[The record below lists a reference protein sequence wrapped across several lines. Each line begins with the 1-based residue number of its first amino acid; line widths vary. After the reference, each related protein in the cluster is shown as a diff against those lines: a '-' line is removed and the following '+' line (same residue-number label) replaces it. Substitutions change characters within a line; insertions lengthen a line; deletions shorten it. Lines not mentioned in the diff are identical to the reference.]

1 MSAARTPVDF
11 TWIGRAARP
20 VALWAGRGVL
30 AILLVALTG
39 AFSPSNAMKIQ
50 VVTSPGGITAWLVE
64 AHEVPLIAMRFAF
77 EGGSVQDPEGQ
88 NGAAYFVSGMLDE
101 GAGDLNSVA
110 FQERLEETAARMNF
124 NASRDVFMGNFQTL
138 TKNADESF
146 ELLRMAL
153 NEPRFDKD
161 AVERIRQQIL
171 AGLEFDSNDPENVAA
186 REWYKLAF
194 ADHPYSR
201 AVKGTKETVG
211 ALGGG
216 NLKAYTKR
224 VFARDT
230 LKVAVVGDIDAK
242 SLAKVLDDVFG
253 GLPATGDLT
262 RVPEAKPPVGP
273 QEKLVEMNIPQSV
286 AQFGHS
292 AFKRD
297 DDDFIA
303 SYVLNYILGGGGFS
317 SRLMEEVRE
326 KRGLAYSVHSYLH
339 PYERAAIYAGNVATK
354 NEAIG
359 TSLDVIRA
367 EIARMAESG
376 PSAEELNKAK
386 QYLTGSYGLRFD
398 TNTKIASQLIWIQLQ
413 SLGLDYVDKRNGL
426 IEAVSLDDV
435 KRVAKRLLKADG
447 LIVTIVG
454 KPGSSPKKPARG

>member
-1 MSAARTPVDF
+1 
-11 TWIGRAARP
+11 
-20 VALWAGRGVL
+20 
-30 AILLVALTG
+30 
-39 AFSPSNAMKIQ
+39 MKIQ

-77 EGGSVQDPEGQ
+77 EGGSVQDPKDQ
-88 NGAAYFVSGMLDE
+88 NGVAYFVSGMLDE

-124 NASRDVFMGNFQTL
+124 DATRDVFIGNFQTL

-146 ELLRMAL
+146 ELLRLAL
-153 NEPRFDKD
+153 NEPRFDQD

-194 ADHPYSR
+194 ADHPY
-201 AVKGTKETVG
+201 ALPVKGTKDTVG
-211 ALGGG
+211 AIGPGD
-216 NLKAYTKR
+216 LKSYANR
-224 VFARDT
+224 IFARDT
-230 LKVAVVGDIDAK
+230 LKVAVVGDINAET
-242 SLAKVLDDVFG
+242 LAKVLDEVFG
-253 GLPATGDLT
+253 GLPASGNLT
-262 RVPEAKPPVGP
+262 SVPEAKPPVGP

-292 AFKRD
+292 AFKRN

-303 SYVLNYILGGGGFS
+303 SYMLNYILGGGGFS

-326 KRGLAYSVHSYLH
+326 KRGLAYSVYSYVH

-354 NEAIG
+354 SEAIG
-359 TSLDVIRA
+359 TSLDVIRG
-367 EIARMAESG
+367 EIGRMAESG
-376 PSAEELNKAK
+376 PSEEELQKAK
-386 QYLTGSYGLRFD
+386 QYLTGSYALRFD
-398 TNTKIASQLIWIQLQ
+398 TNSKIASQLIWIQLQ
-413 SLGLDYVDKRNGL
+413 DLGLDYVDKRNDL
-426 IEAVSLDDV
+426 INAVSLDDV

-454 KPGSSPKKPARG
+454 KPESSPKKPARG